1 MRDPGNTLGEA
12 AVGEPNVPG
21 PGERLRLEGYVRL
34 LVAVTV
40 VAVVGLWGLG
50 GYRGWGW
57 AAWPDLAAL
66 ALLTLLAAFGLD
78 DEPVDA
84 VEIGVAAGFVV
95 LGPFLSVGMAAVL
108 SPLLDLLRR
117 AHGLRAG
124 YRFGRRVLPAVVAA
138 AAYLHAVPV
147 QRWVDLGRNA
157 PGYLLVGIVWS
168 MAALAIRARY
178 FATLSGAPVMRSLR
192 LHALPGLGPLVVS
205 VPLGVAVASLFQ
217 ADPAAVVV
225 LLLPALVARKLT
237 MGGRVSAETDPLT
250 GFDLP
255 HRLWER
261 LHQEMLRAQRQRQ
274 PLAVLVLVLENLEE
288 LRRVLGSTGTGA
300 VVHEVARAVQ
310 RELRRS
316 DYVAHLTE
324 ERLVC
329 LLPGAT
335 AEQAERVAARIRSEV
350 VMRTPARVSFGVSA
364 YSGGA
369 EEPSALLGAADV
381 AAERARRAGDR
392 LVRG

>member
-1 MRDPGNTLGEA
+1 MREA
-12 AVGEPNVPG
+12 NVPG

-40 VAVVGLWGLG
+40 VALVGLWGLG
-50 GYRGWGW
+50 GYGGWGW

-66 ALLTLLAAFGLD
+66 TLITLLAAFGLD

-84 VEIGVAAGFVV
+84 VEIGGGGFVV
-95 LGPFLSVGMAAVL
+95 VGPFLSVGMAAVL

-124 YRFGRRVLPAVVAA
+124 YRFGRRVLPAVVAG
-138 AAYLHAVPV
+138 AAYLYAVPV

-157 PGYLLVGIVWS
+157 AGYLLVGIVWS
-168 MAALAIRARY
+168 MATLAIRARY
-178 FATLSGAPVMRSLR
+178 FATLSGAPVMRTLH
-192 LHALPGLGPLVVS
+192 LHARPGLGPLVVS

-217 ADPAAVVV
+217 ADPAAVVA
-225 LLLPALVARKLT
+225 LLLPALLARKLT
-237 MGGRVSAETDPLT
+237 TGGRVSAETDPLT

-300 VVHEVARAVQ
+300 VVQEVARAVQ

-324 ERLVC
+324 DRLVC
-329 LLPGAT
+329 LLAGAT
-335 AEQAERVAARIRSEV
+335 VEQAERVAARIRSEV

-364 YSGGA
+364 YSGGT
-369 EEPSALLGAADV
+369 EEPSAVLGAADV

-392 LVRG
+392 VVRG